1 MGSYTRG
8 VSVRPE
14 FGPTLPALL
23 SARGVSRRAMT
34 LGVVGLVILAVAG
47 WLLVQSMRDRE
58 HLVVVG
64 PPAFNLVYAPSA
76 LSERPV
82 RAGELARLEGRL
94 KRVSVELT
102 VRTVAIPARSPEDFI
117 GGELPAAAER
127 RLDELRAIH
136 GPIEV
141 FEEGKSRINR
151 LPGYQIGFG
160 ARSPS
165 GRRILGRD
173 AYVFPDE
180 PGATEGVLL
189 SLRRVVRGRQ
199 RARDEEFFDK
209 VKAAFVSFA
218 FGENQP

>member
-1 MGSYTRG
+1 M
-8 VSVRPE
+8 SVRPE

-23 SARGVSRRAMT
+23 SARGVSRRAMA
-34 LGVVGLVILAVAG
+34 LGAAGLVVLAVAG
-47 WLLVQSMRDRE
+47 WLVVQAARDRE
-58 HLVVVG
+58 HLVVAG
-64 PPAFNLVYAPSA
+64 PPTFNLVYAPSA
-76 LSERPV
+76 LSERPA
-82 RAGELARLEGRL
+82 REGELARLEGRL

-102 VRTVAIPARSPEDFI
+102 VRPLAIPAQSPEGFI

-127 RLDELRAIH
+127 RLDELRSIY

-160 ARSPS
+160 ARTPS

-173 AYVFPDE
+173 AYVFPDD
-180 PGATEGVLL
+180 PAATEGVLL

-199 RARDEEFFDK
+199 RAREGEFFDK

-218 FGENQP
+218 FGESQP